1 VTNNPEP
8 GRINETK
15 GRQMKRLFIF
25 AGIAAA
31 LIGTATYRAEAL
43 APLQQIGNTV
53 YDPNSG
59 LEWLDLNLTAGQSY
73 NSVLNG
79 WNGYTTTMGFQF
91 ATRDQVIQL
100 FGDAGAS
107 YYGTPPAPTTA
118 DLQPASVLLS
128 LLGTTLAQS
137 DLSQSFM
144 FYDPSTEP
152 TLPSPAYVPSAT
164 FGVGTIFAGYPQE
177 GFFDVP
183 GIFPSLDYSSP
194 EMASAL
200 VRVVPEPSTGM
211 LAMICLC
218 LSLLAMKGRKRDRS
232 ANARSFDS
240 KQFALNLSKTGE

>member
-1 VTNNPEP
+1 
-8 GRINETK
+8 
-15 GRQMKRLFIF
+15 MKKQLWPLVLVCSMI
-25 AGIAAA
+25 
-31 LIGTATYRAEAL
+31 IGLDNYRAKAL

-73 NSVLNG
+73 DSVLNG

-107 YYGTPPAPTTA
+107 YFGTPPAPTTA
-118 DLQPASVLLS
+118 DLQSASMLLS

-137 DLSQSFM
+137 DQSRSWM

-152 TLPSPAYVPSAT
+152 TLVSPAYVPSAV

-183 GIFPSLDYSSP
+183 GISASLDYSSP

-200 VRVVPEPSTGM
+200 VRVIPEPSTGM
-211 LAMICLC
+211 LAIICLC
-218 LSLLAMKGRKRDRS
+218 LSLPAMKGKKRSRS
-232 ANARSFDS
+232 ANGHSFDS
-240 KQFALNLSKTGE
+240 NQFALDLSKKDQ